1 MNFKNQ
7 IDFLVLGVV
16 ITLQSYFNLFSLFL
30 FSSFLFVII
39 PEARRFFFM
48 VLRLMIEFLN
58 IFRHAM
64 DIDKSLLQPGTSSKF
79 SRNKKLLIKLFIPG
93 L

>member
-39 PEARRFFFM
+39 PGARRFFFM

-64 DIDKSLLQPGTSSKF
+64 DIDNSLL
-79 SRNKKLLIKLFIPG
+79 
-93 L
+93 